1 MGKTLYL
8 LSSGALRRK
17 DNTLFVERAGEPG
30 QKPRFLPVETT
41 DEIMVLGDLELNKS
55 LLEFLTQKQII
66 LHFFNYHGYYTGTYY
81 PREHM
86 NSGAVILAQAAHY
99 MDGGKRH
106 ALASALI
113 VGAIQNMRKVVGY
126 YQRRASLEVQDI
138 LEDLERFEDLAPR
151 SEDVPGL
158 MGIEGNVRNRY
169 YQFFDRLVQDEGFKM
184 LERTRRPPT
193 NRMNALISFLN
204 SMCYILALSQIYRTH
219 LDPRIGFLHETNFR
233 RFSLNLDL
241 AEIFKPILVDRLIF
255 SLVNKREIQE
265 KHFEKETGGGIYLND
280 RGREV
285 VLRAWEARVNETIEH
300 PRLKRNVSYRGLVR
314 MEAYKLQKHILGDTP
329 YEPFVS
335 RW

>member
-8 LSSGALRRK
+8 MSSGELKRK
-17 DNTLFVERAGEPG
+17 DNTLFVQKEGE
-30 QKPRFLPVETT
+30 KPRFLPVETT
-41 DEIMVLGDLELNKS
+41 DEIMIFGEVTLNKS
-55 LLEFLTQKQII
+55 LLEFLSEKQII
-66 LHFFNYHGYYTGTYY
+66 LHFFNYYGYYTGSYY

-99 MDGGKRH
+99 MDFEKRQVI
-106 ALASALI
+106 ATTFIA
-113 VGAIQNMRKVVGY
+113 GAIENMKKVIAY
-126 YQRRASLEVQDI
+126 YQRRASLEVDDI
-138 LEDLERFEDLAPR
+138 IADLERFAGLVSGARDISA
-151 SEDVPGL
+151 L
-158 MGIEGNVRNRY
+158 MGLEGNARNKY
-169 YQFFDRLVQDEGFKM
+169 YQFFDRLVKEDAFKM
-184 LERTRRPPT
+184 MERSRRPPA

-233 RFSLNLDL
+233 RFSLNLDI

-255 SLVNKREIQE
+255 SLINKREIQE
-265 KHFEKETGGGIYLND
+265 KHFEKQTGGGIYLNEK
-280 RGREV
+280 GREI
-285 VLRAWEARVNETIEH
+285 VLRAWEGRVNETIEH

-314 MEAYKLQKHILGDTP
+314 MEVYKIQKHILGDIP